1 MDIESIE
8 SYLQPISEEAP
19 CGRDLRE
26 DTSVESIYYKLR
38 DARNSA
44 RKAERLAL
52 ADADEGAVT
61 DENWYLLKD
70 LSLQA
75 LQQETKD
82 LEVAAW
88 FIEAATRIDG
98 IKGFIQGYQLASQLI
113 HNFWEQGIYPAIDE
127 DGIETR
133 VSPLSGLNGFDGAGT
148 LITPIKSIAVTENEE
163 YLPICVWQ
171 YEQAIQLERLDTE
184 KKQNRIDNGAIPLE
198 LIKKSVLL
206 TAAEFYQELMSDL
219 QVALTT
225 YEAFTDEFDRVCE
238 SLPQPTSNI
247 RNALKECIQAV
258 EYLARDKLAVTE
270 ESTTEEESEDDA
282 KVSQPAVE
290 GIQRREQAVNTLRQV
305 ADYFRRT
312 EPHSPIS
319 YLLEQS
325 IRWSDLSLPEL
336 LQQLIPEDGAREQYF
351 KLTGIDVGSNQ

>member
-1 MDIESIE
+1 MDIER
-8 SYLQPISEEAP
+8 YLQPISEEAP

-52 ADADEGAVT
+52 ADADDIAAI
-61 DENWYLLKD
+61 DENWYLLKE
-70 LSLQA
+70 LSLRA
-75 LQQETKD
+75 LKQETKD
-82 LEVAAW
+82 LEVVAW

-98 IKGFIQGYQLASQLI
+98 IKGFIQGYQLANQLI
-113 HNFWEQGIYPAIDE
+113 NNFWEQGIYPALDE

-148 LITPIKSIAVTENEE
+148 LITPIKSILLTENEE
-163 YLPICVWQ
+163 YLPVCIWQ
-171 YEQAIQLERLDTE
+171 YEQAIQLERLDAE

-206 TAAEFYQELMSDL
+206 TAAEFYQEMKSDL

-225 YEAFTDEFDRVCE
+225 YESFTKEFDRVCE

-247 RNALKECIQAV
+247 RNALQECIQAV
-258 EYLARDKLAVTE
+258 EFLAKDKLAVT
-270 ESTTEEESEDDA
+270 
-282 KVSQPAVE
+282 KVSTAQEDSKDAEKVNQPAIE

-305 ADYFRRT
+305 AEYFRKT

-336 LQQLIPEDGAREQYF
+336 LQQLIPEEGAREQYF
-351 KLTGIDVGSNQ
+351 KLTGIDAGSNQ